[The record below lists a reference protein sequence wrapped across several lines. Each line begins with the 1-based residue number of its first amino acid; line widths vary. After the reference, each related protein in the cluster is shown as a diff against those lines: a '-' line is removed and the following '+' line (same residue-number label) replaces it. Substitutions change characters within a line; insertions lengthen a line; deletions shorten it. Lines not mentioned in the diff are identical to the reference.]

1 MGRVDSLRSAG
12 TVYVVPR
19 VLIFEPHDDIRALF
33 ELVTRRLGYEPV
45 AFGGADTGPVD
56 AAVIEPGEPGGM
68 RLAMRMHAQGTP
80 VIFASIYPADHATQA
95 LHPSAHLVKPFPLY
109 LLEHALHDAIEAPP
123 QAAAAG

>member
-1 MGRVDSLRSAG
+1 
-12 TVYVVPR
+12 VPR

-45 AFGGADTGPVD
+45 AFGRDEQGPFD

-68 RLAMRMHAQGTP
+68 RLAMRMRAQGTP
-80 VIFASIYPADHATQA
+80 VIFASIFPVDHSTQA

-109 LLEHALHDAIEAPP
+109 QLEQALHAAVEAPP